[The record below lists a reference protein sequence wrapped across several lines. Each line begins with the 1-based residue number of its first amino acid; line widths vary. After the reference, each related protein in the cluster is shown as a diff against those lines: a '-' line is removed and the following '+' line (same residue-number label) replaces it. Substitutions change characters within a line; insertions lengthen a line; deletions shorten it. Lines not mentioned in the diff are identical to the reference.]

1 MSRSIGL
8 VERPVKE
15 FLLPTTR
22 SAPFFLFFFFF
33 SLYFYILVFLSLIP
47 TGAFQYILKSSFFP
61 LSLFYFF
68 LYLTTLHTSCSPLV
82 VQQSDNNFQ
91 SDCTFSNLPPYKATA
106 VSLSSYSLLKTKVVG
121 DTFPRGKLKRKKFW
135 GLNHKFST
143 SILPPQQNSVRDVRD
158 PGKS

>member
-47 TGAFQYILKSSFFP
+47 TGAFQYILKSSFF
-61 LSLFYFF
+61 S
-68 LYLTTLHTSCSPLV
+68 
-82 VQQSDNNFQ
+82 
-91 SDCTFSNLPPYKATA
+91 
-106 VSLSSYSLLKTKVVG
+106 SLSSTSSYTSLHYT
-121 DTFPRGKLKRKKFW
+121 PRARRSW
-135 GLNHKFST
+135 SNSQTTT
-143 SILPPQQNSVRDVRD
+143 SSQTARSVISLRIKPLLFLFQVIHF
-158 PGKS
+158 

>member
-61 LSLFYFF
+61 LSLLLLLIPHY
-68 LYLTTLHTSCSPLV
+68 TTHLVLAARGPTVRQQLPVRLH
-82 VQQSDNNFQ
+82 VQ
-91 SDCTFSNLPPYKATA
+91 
-106 VSLSSYSLLKTKVVG
+106 
-121 DTFPRGKLKRKKFW
+121 
-135 GLNHKFST
+135 
-143 SILPPQQNSVRDVRD
+143 
-158 PGKS
+158 

>member
-106 VSLSSYSLLKTKVVG
+106 VSLSSFSLLKTKVVG
-121 DTFPRGKLKRKKFW
+121 DTFPRG
-135 GLNHKFST
+135 N
-143 SILPPQQNSVRDVRD
+143 
-158 PGKS
+158 